1 MFTGVILNHN
11 TTVSPSQSTKKNAF
25 KINKFIFGGILL
37 LAAVVVLVVTSLKG
51 NAQYYLTVDE
61 LLASQQGQYSN
72 ARISGV
78 VLGDTIEYDAQHQ
91 VLRFTIANIPGDND
105 AIEEMGGIEK
115 VLHTAATDP
124 SASRL
129 QIEYHDVK
137 PDLLKNEAQAIVT
150 GQLGADGV
158 FYAEELLLKCPS
170 KYEEGLPE
178 QVQN

>member
-1 MFTGVILNHN
+1 MSNN
-11 TTVSPSQSTKKNAF
+11 TTLPQNRSKENPAF
-25 KINKFIFGGILL
+25 KINKFVIGGVLL

-61 LLASQQGQYSN
+61 LLASPPGQYSN
-72 ARISGV
+72 VRVSGV

-91 VLRFTIANIPGDND
+91 VLKFTIANIPGDN
-105 AIEEMGGIEK
+105 AVIEEMGGIAQ
-115 VLHTAATDP
+115 VLHNASTDP

-150 GQLGADGV
+150 GQLGVDGV

-178 QVQN
+178 QSQNSR